1 MPSAPARAGI
11 YPRLVLLTEQHSQ
24 VAPHARGRTQGNGEI
39 GHQVI
44 GRPARAGKDE
54 YRPPSGIKGTRLRCQ
69 GGLKAD
75 PWSTKLNPERVS
87 EIRLA
92 LKRKEKIPR
101 VAERYGVSIGAIAAI
116 QARNSWQ
123 WVPEPE
129 ES

>member
-1 MPSAPARAGI
+1 MPSAPARAEI

-24 VAPHARGRTQGNGEI
+24 VAPHAR
-39 GHQVI
+39 
-44 GRPARAGKDE
+44 GKDE